1 MRLKDWRCDPTNYI
15 GNLHNPPA
23 GWQQGSGIW
32 KHCPQFKTLFLTDL
46 SSSTTMDCLLSWRLQ
61 CLKKNRILYLS
72 ERFVGGH
79 AWKWAVN
86 LPNWVEMCEARQ
98 DIGMCAGEA
107 GSEAP
112 PSWSPSQGHI
122 HPSQAPVWKG
132 RRKSFSFE
140 HLKALK
146 EIEEGSQLLRENLE
160 RDELKLSHTFRQRF
174 SSIKSTILIPVL
186 PEINRSSSNVPYKT
200 RQCFTWRCTR
210 WEEEC
215 QESYTGQLW
224 ASSRPCGDPSHRRG
238 GELISGGKR

>member
-1 MRLKDWRCDPTNYI
+1 
-15 GNLHNPPA
+15 
-23 GWQQGSGIW
+23 
-32 KHCPQFKTLFLTDL
+32 
-46 SSSTTMDCLLSWRLQ
+46 
-61 CLKKNRILYLS
+61 
-72 ERFVGGH
+72 
-79 AWKWAVN
+79 
-86 LPNWVEMCEARQ
+86 MCEARQ

-122 HPSQAPVWKG
+122 HPSQGPVRKG

-200 RQCFTWRCTR
+200 RQCFT
-210 WEEEC
+210 
-215 QESYTGQLW
+215 
-224 ASSRPCGDPSHRRG
+224 
-238 GELISGGKR
+238 